1 MSKCSL
7 MVVRVLR
14 TITSL
19 SLFRFQRV
27 RDASIVCLQFVRPN
41 RVSFQ
46 WKQCL
51 FVRLF
56 RLLPSNSGR
65 CIVCTCTWYPGT
77 KYLVASS
84 SGLVPQGLP
93 GCTTPPR
100 QWKCARRFE
109 GRVALP
115 SHSWQ
120 ALRHEREKSFLSL
133 GHFARRGHTRGTLDT
148 LNFCSLLTCMLV
160 GWVGWSV
167 APDQHLADQHK
178 HLADQHEQL
187 HTRAGWLAGWG
198 A

>member
-1 MSKCSL
+1 MRPSCVSSML
-7 MVVRVLR
+7 DQ
-14 TITSL
+14 TESL
-19 SLFRFQRV
+19 SNGNNV
-27 RDASIVCLQFVRPN
+27 
-41 RVSFQ
+41 
-46 WKQCL
+46 CL
-51 FVRLF
+51 FVCFVFCPAILVVVLF
-56 RLLPSNSGR
+56 VL
-65 CIVCTCTWYPGT
+65 VPGT